1 MAANYS
7 GRGGNGL
14 EMKVESRTAGRTS
27 VSALKADRTGTS
39 MIGRVLLHTVL
50 VIGAIIMIGPFI
62 WMVLSSLKQFSQV
75 FLIPP
80 KWIPDP
86 WEWGNYKRSW
96 EALPFGRA
104 YVNSF
109 YIALVSVTIKLI
121 TCSMAAYAFAK
132 IRFPLR
138 EPIFVLFLAT
148 MMVPHQVTI
157 IPLYLMMKG
166 LGWLDTHLALIVPA
180 SLLDAFGVFL
190 LRQFIKSI
198 PDELEEASIVDGA
211 NRWTIYSRII
221 IPLIRPALAAL
232 AIFTFLGMWNSFFGP
247 LIFLNSPDQ
256 FTVPLLLNLFRGMYI
271 TDWTL
276 MMAGSA
282 IAVIPVLFVYILGQ
296 RYIIEGVTLTG
307 IKG

>member
-1 MAANYS
+1 MTE
-7 GRGGNGL
+7 L
-14 EMKVESRTAGRTS
+14 T
-27 VSALKADRTGTS
+27 ALKTDRSGSSTVFTV
-39 MIGRVLLHTVL
+39 MLHVIL
-50 VIGAIIMIGPFI
+50 IIGAMIMIAPFL
-62 WMVLSSLKQFSQV
+62 WMVLSSLKQFSQI

-86 WEWGNYKRSW
+86 WEWGNYRKSW
-96 EALPFGRA
+96 EALPFGQA
-104 YVNSF
+104 YFNSF
-109 YIALVSVTIKLI
+109 YIAFISVSCKLI

-132 IRFPLR
+132 IRFPFR
-138 EPIFVLFLAT
+138 ETIFVLFLAT

-166 LGWLDTHLALIVPA
+166 IGWLDSHLSLIVPSA
-180 SLLDAFGVFL
+180 LFNAFGVFL

-198 PDELEEASIVDGA
+198 PDELEEAAIVDGA
-211 NRWTIYSRII
+211 NRWTIYWRII
-221 IPLIRPALAAL
+221 IPLIKPAIAAL
-232 AIFTFLGMWNSFFGP
+232 AIFTFLSMWNSFFGP
-247 LIFLNSPDQ
+247 LIFLNSPEK

-282 IAVIPVLFVYILGQ
+282 IAVIPVLIVYILGQ